1 MPKSESNLRAMYKS
15 YESVLRKKDIVSKF
29 GSAFADVKRFL
40 QRSNDLFDATFYN
53 FDQIHDGVEVL
64 VNAVELSK
72 IAELQNLGEPER
84 SSNITTR
91 PRKR

>member
-1 MPKSESNLRAMYKS
+1 MNLCF
-15 YESVLRKKDIVSKF
+15 EKKDIVSKF

-72 IAELQNLGEPER
+72 IAELQNLRELER
-84 SSNITTR
+84 SSNISRR
-91 PRKR
+91 PLKR

>member
-1 MPKSESNLRAMYKS
+1 
-15 YESVLRKKDIVSKF
+15 
-29 GSAFADVKRFL
+29 L

-72 IAELQNLGEPER
+72 IAELQNLRELER
-84 SSNITTR
+84 SLNITTR
-91 PRKR
+91 PLKR